1 MVGDML
7 EDGDTRVEEA
17 VFSSIT
23 HSRKKVGGGG
33 GRERQTIFARMT
45 HLVGAFKSNPCK
57 GWRGIF

>member
-33 GRERQTIFARMT
+33 KRKTDNICSHDTPGRSFQ
-45 HLVGAFKSNPCK
+45 K
-57 GWRGIF
+57 